1 MRREGTARK
10 RETGGDV
17 GLTSNSDSLWIHGQ
31 NNISEGPLHLIHSSR
46 GPDFVM
52 NIFLR

>member
-1 MRREGTARK
+1 MSGEGTARE
-10 RETGGDV
+10 RGTGGDL
-17 GLTSNSDSLWIHGQ
+17 GLTSNSVSLWIHGQ

-52 NIFLR
+52 NNFRS